1 MEEIVL
7 SRRPVET
14 ETSDLECAL
23 WLKNPM
29 LAPAGEEWCA
39 RLARRFPAVRHE
51 KGERLAVVGEPVE
64 NVLVLHEGVAR
75 LYHRVAD
82 ARETLV
88 SLVCAPA
95 LLGHAEVLAGQRWVT
110 CVSAFT
116 DVGISWMP
124 AAALCELVDENPEVA
139 RAGLRQ
145 VSITACAMAHNQRQV
160 FAMLEQRVAN
170 LLLTLAELQDG
181 EDPCVIAGLTMP
193 MIARSLGSIRRT
205 VAKVVA
211 ALSRRGLI
219 TRRDNGDFVLLE
231 PGALEELAR
240 PIRGALVVRADGL
253 LPEPFAGEPC
263 AEVEILEGPELCGQR
278 FPVDREL
285 LIGSHPRC
293 HVPLRDGRASPWHCR
308 LYRAR
313 SSLRYWVEDMASE
326 AGTRVDGRR
335 VARAVLRGNE
345 VIEVGETRLVFRV
358 ETAPG

>member
-1 MEEIVL
+1 
-7 SRRPVET
+7 
-14 ETSDLECAL
+14 
-23 WLKNPM
+23 M
-29 LAPAGEEWCA
+29 LAPAGEVWCA
-39 RLARRFPAVRHE
+39 RLARQFPAVQHE
-51 KGERLAVVGEPVE
+51 KGERLAKVGEPVE
-64 NVLVLHEGVAR
+64 NVLVLHEGVVR

-82 ARETLV
+82 AREALV

-116 DVGISWMP
+116 DVTGSWMP
-124 AAALCELVDENPEVA
+124 AAALCELVENPEIA

-240 PIRGALVVRADGL
+240 PIRGGLVVTGDGPLL
-253 LPEPFAGEPC
+253 LPLAGEPS
-263 AEVEILEGPELCGQR
+263 AEVEILEGPELRGQR

-293 HVPLRDGRASPWHCR
+293 HIPLRDGRTSPWHCR

-358 ETAPG
+358 ETAPTR